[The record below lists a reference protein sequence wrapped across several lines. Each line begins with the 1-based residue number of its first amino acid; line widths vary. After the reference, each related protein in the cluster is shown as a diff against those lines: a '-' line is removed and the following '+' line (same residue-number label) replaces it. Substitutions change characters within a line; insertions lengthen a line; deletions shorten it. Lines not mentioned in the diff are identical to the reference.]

1 VLFSSLFASL
11 AAWSRLYSD
20 VFGQLGWINFFDT
33 AQRNKVIAILAWTIP
48 FMWAIVYL
56 FIDML
61 VIMILFGGI
70 VGSVLLFIIV
80 FAVIHFRYKRVQV
93 FPPGLLY
100 DVVLWISIVSI
111 IGVGVYGITI
121 FLQ

>member
-1 VLFSSLFASL
+1 LFSSLFASL
-11 AAWSRLYSD
+11 AAWTRLYSD
-20 VFGQLGWINFFDT
+20 IFGQLGWIDFFNA
-33 AQRNKVIAILAWTIP
+33 AQRKKVIATLAWTIP
-48 FMWAIVYL
+48 FIWAGVYL
-56 FIDML
+56 FTEL
-61 VIMILFGGI
+61 PVIMILFGGI

-80 FAVIHFRYKRVQV
+80 FAVIHFRYKREQV

-111 IGVGVYGITI
+111 LGVGIYGITV